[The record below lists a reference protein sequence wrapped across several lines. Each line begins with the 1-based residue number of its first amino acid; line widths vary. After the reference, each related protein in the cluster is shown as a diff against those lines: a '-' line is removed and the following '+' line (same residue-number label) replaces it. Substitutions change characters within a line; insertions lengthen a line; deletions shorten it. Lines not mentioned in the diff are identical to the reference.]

1 MTDELAAIEPGPIV
15 PGDAL
20 LEIISRAAR
29 DPQSDVGKLE
39 RLMGM
44 YERMLA
50 QSALSAFNAD
60 LALMLP
66 ELPEVKEAGSI
77 KDRAGEVQS
86 RYALWEDTQK
96 EIKPV
101 LARYGFGLTF
111 DTSSSEGKVRVVAK
125 LSHRQGHVETTEL
138 EMPLDTSGSK
148 NLVQAYGSAISY
160 GKRYTAGALL
170 NLTSRGEDDDGQA
183 AGTKLVSDAQIELLE
198 ALAAKA
204 KVELQQVCDWQK
216 IRDLGELP
224 ARKFGV
230 VEKALKAKLK
240 PVPT

>member
-1 MTDELAAIEPGPIV
+1 MDQRAGRAGDLHPPLLDSPMTDELAAIEPGPIV
-15 PGDAL
+15 PGEAL

-101 LARYGFGLTF
+101 LARYGFGMTF

-148 NLVQAYGSAISY
+148 NLVQAYGSAIS
-160 GKRYTAGALL
+160 
-170 NLTSRGEDDDGQA
+170 
-183 AGTKLVSDAQIELLE
+183 
-198 ALAAKA
+198 
-204 KVELQQVCDWQK
+204 
-216 IRDLGELP
+216 
-224 ARKFGV
+224 
-230 VEKALKAKLK
+230 
-240 PVPT
+240 